1 MLFGVPPNRN
11 EQIRFVK
18 LQETPSVGQSTI
30 IDGLAELEDAY
41 GIGLPTA
48 RLRGRLLAL
57 FGEPTGLGDEDR
69 ITFEYEVMAELGT
82 KRAFF
87 ALHDYRGAQAWDVS
101 ARQEDHEFAR
111 WAWRAFVEL
120 LAETSPHDYEA
131 KFYEYYPRQYG
142 VRGGVPW
149 QGECLDE

>member
-57 FGEPTGLGDEDR
+57 F
-69 ITFEYEVMAELGT
+69 EYEVMAELGT

-120 LAETSPHDYEA
+120 LAETPPHDYEA